1 MMMMMMMMMITAD
14 SARTRLYAREERKVK
29 MHGLFLLSALPFLM
43 YVMVIP
49 KWDTSSY
56 VDLPSLIVPTSHHT
70 VSEVKSYI
78 KIITNTNVTKC
89 SVYMKHK
96 KQKLTHTQCVN
107 IVRVLN
113 V

>member
-1 MMMMMMMMMITAD
+1 MMMMRIIIITAD
-14 SARTRLYAREERKVK
+14 SARTRLYAREEWKVK
-29 MHGLFLLSALPFLM
+29 IHGLFLLRALPFLM

-70 VSEVKSYI
+70 VSGLH
-78 KIITNTNVTKC
+78 KIITNTNVTMG

-96 KQKLTHTQCVN
+96 K
-107 IVRVLN
+107 
-113 V
+113 